1 MTPLPSTGQITTV
14 SSLANGITLDR
25 ASCPSGNV
33 AKLQYILRPEIQFVG
48 MHMSWNL
55 LLPLNFVIN
64 CLFSTFGT
72 RKGFKVIQA
81 SLEVDVDLVTVPE
94 IEAWQYLLQ
103 DFIWKAR
110 PSRRFPNVQRNNQQ

>member
-33 AKLQYILRPEIQFVG
+33 AKLQYI
-48 MHMSWNL
+48 
-55 LLPLNFVIN
+55 
-64 CLFSTFGT
+64 
-72 RKGFKVIQA
+72 
-81 SLEVDVDLVTVPE
+81 LEVDVDLVTVPE